1 MSGTGW
7 LEIACERDLVAVA
20 RRFARNVVA
29 GFVPEEKADSAE
41 LLVSELVTNAVR
53 FAERAGPPVVGRP
66 AVRVEVECSPHYVHL
81 RVRDPYPGPP
91 ERRRAGELDESG
103 RGLAITDAV
112 ADAWW
117 VESREHDKTLHA
129 VLLIAPDEIAPD
141 EIAPDEIAP
150 GKLTPDKLTPD
161 EESAR

>member
-7 LEIACERDLVAVA
+7 LEIACDRDLVAVA
-20 RRFARNVVA
+20 RRFARNVVV

-53 FAERAGPPVVGRP
+53 FAERAGPPVAGRP
-66 AVRVEVECSPHYVHL
+66 ATVHVEVECGPHYVHL
-81 RVRDPYPGPP
+81 RVRDPYPDPP

-103 RGLAITDAV
+103 RGLAIADAV

-117 VESREHDKTLHA
+117 VEGREHDKTLHA
-129 VLLIAPDEIAPD
+129 VILIAPDEITPEEIMPDELAPD
-141 EIAPDEIAP
+141 EK
-150 GKLTPDKLTPD
+150 G
-161 EESAR
+161 AR